1 MISTRSAF
9 STLAFAGM
17 AWFASNASAQ
27 TQQLCFTDSVP
38 FTTTNWNDSVSV
50 SKFDPALGTLQSVS
64 ITFTGSI
71 VGSAQ
76 AESLDTSPTTVTETF
91 QGQIILTRPDLST
104 LASVLPQAQF
114 VDTFTSFDGTIDFAG
129 TSGTSH
135 MNVSATQT
143 VNVTTP
149 PPASDLALFTGPIGN
164 PGTITLPVSATGTST
179 ASGSGNLITQFT
191 QDASADVQVCY
202 NYIPNVPPVFTCP
215 GIQMASVGVP
225 MSFQICASD
234 VDQADTVTLTS
245 GPLPAGATL
254 TPPLPASGNPICTT
268 FNWTPAN
275 NQTGTTSVTFTA
287 TDTHLRTST
296 CTVTIL
302 IAECHM
308 LFGGGAG
315 ASQQVIFGHLFDT
328 ELAGV
333 RRSWPV
339 TMVDMPSFPVS
350 VLPSQFTMQVV
361 MYNPTVFPQNP
372 DQWSQALTVHTAGG
386 NVTGTLSGTLNGIHV
401 QVQTFSAP
409 DGTLRVR
416 FPFTIDGM

>member
-1 MISTRSAF
+1 MISTRSVF

-17 AWFASNASAQ
+17 TWLAPSASAQ
-27 TQQLCFTDSVP
+27 TTQVCYTDSVP
-38 FTTTNWNDSVSV
+38 FTTTNWSDSVTV
-50 SKFDPALGTLQSVS
+50 PKFDPALGTLQSVD

-104 LASVLPQAQF
+104 LGSVLPQAQF
-114 VDTFTSFDGTIDFAG
+114 VDTFSSYDGTIDFAG

-143 VNVTTP
+143 VVVTTP
-149 PPASDLALFTGPIGN
+149 PPAGDLALFTGPIGN
-164 PGTITLPVSATGTST
+164 PGTITLPVTATGTST

-202 NYIPNVPPVFTCP
+202 NYIANVPPVFTCP
-215 GIQMASVGVP
+215 GLQMASVGVP

-234 VDQADTVTLTS
+234 VDTTDTVTLTS

-268 FNWTPAN
+268 FNWTPDN
-275 NQTGTTSVTFTA
+275 SQTGTTSVTFTA
-287 TDTHLRTST
+287 TDTHQRTAT

-308 LFGGGAG
+308 LFGGGSG
-315 ASQQVIFGHLFDT
+315 ASQQVIFGHLYDT
-328 ELAGV
+328 QLVGM
-333 RRSWPV
+333 RRFWPV
-339 TMVDMPSFPVS
+339 TMVDSPSFPVS
-350 VLPSQFTMQVV
+350 ALPPQFTMQVV

-372 DQWSQALTVHTAGG
+372 DQWSQALTVHNNGG
-386 NVTGTLSGTLNGIHV
+386 VITGTLGGTLNGIHV
-401 QVQTFSAP
+401 QAQLYSAP
-409 DGTLRVR
+409 DGTQRIR

>member
-1 MISTRSAF
+1 VT
-9 STLAFAGM
+9 
-17 AWFASNASAQ
+17 
-27 TQQLCFTDSVP
+27 VP
-38 FTTTNWNDSVSV
+38 
-50 SKFDPALGTLQSVS
+50 KFDPALGTLQSID

-76 AESLDTSPTTVTETF
+76 AESLDTSATTVTETF

-104 LASVLPQAQF
+104 LGSVLPQAQF

-143 VNVTTP
+143 MTFSSP
-149 PPASDLALFTGPIGN
+149 PPASDLALFTGPLGN
-164 PGTITLPVSATGTST
+164 PGTITLPVTAVGTST
-179 ASGSGNLITQFT
+179 ATGSGNLITQFT

-202 NYIPNVPPVFTCP
+202 NYIANVPPVFTCP
-215 GIQMASVGVP
+215 GLQMASVGVP

-234 VDQADTVTLTS
+234 VDLTDVVTLTS

-268 FNWTPAN
+268 FAWTPAN

-308 LFGGGAG
+308 LFGGGTG
-315 ASQQVIFGHLFDT
+315 ASQQVLFGHLYDT
-328 ELAGV
+328 QLVGM

-350 VLPSQFTMQVV
+350 ALPPQFTMQVV

-372 DQWSQALTVHTAGG
+372 SQWSQALTVHTTGG
-386 NVTGTLSGTLNGIHV
+386 VVTGSTSGTLNGMHV
-401 QVQTFSAP
+401 SIQTFTAP
-409 DGTLRVR
+409 NGTLRVR